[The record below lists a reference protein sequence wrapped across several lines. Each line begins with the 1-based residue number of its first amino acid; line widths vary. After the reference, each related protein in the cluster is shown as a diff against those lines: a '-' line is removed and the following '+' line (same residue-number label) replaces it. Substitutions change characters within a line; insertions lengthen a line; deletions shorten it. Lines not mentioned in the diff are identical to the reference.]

1 MILNIYKSDLVALC
15 YDLHL
20 CLIVNSAA
28 AEINVLKPEV
38 LWRSLPKLGKKKK
51 MQKIVIFVSFTNLL
65 LILVSLPSR
74 IIVNKIHVRICRPSP
89 LPQVN
94 WIAGGICI
102 LFCFGHPAMVT
113 ALSPGNEQ
121 CCLKVH
127 WFFCCSLLDSLED
140 STSYFPE
147 VFLNIWVH
155 SVII

>member
-38 LWRSLPKLGKKKK
+38 LWRSLPKLGNKK

-89 LPQVN
+89 LPSQLDS
-94 WIAGGICI
+94 WRHLYLI
-102 LFCFGHPAMVT
+102 LFWTPSDG
-113 ALSPGNEQ
+113 
-121 CCLKVH
+121 
-127 WFFCCSLLDSLED
+127 DS
-140 STSYFPE
+140 
-147 VFLNIWVH
+147 
-155 SVII
+155 SVPWK